1 MKYTHLAAITLFSM
15 ILVGCDPTP
24 VEPGPDTGTPNTD
37 TVSPSDNGGGPSPD
51 VPTATLDSVAGVQA
65 FAEEVGCDSQGIT
78 LVAPG
83 VSLQG
88 VVVTSSRFDAFTPD
102 DPAKDGLDGYFVADA
117 AGGDY
122 SGLFVVISR
131 SEATDY
137 KPGDIL
143 NVTGD
148 VEERYCFTQLMA
160 ATHEVTGTGDQPA
173 ATEVTAESLATEANE
188 SRIVTLKDVEVLE
201 KASWGGYVV
210 TGGVE
215 IAFGFPDYF
224 LSLNV
229 GGTYDLT
236 GAVKYSYS
244 KFQLLPRS
252 EADIVSHGG
261 GGEETTIE
269 AIQSGDASVNCTD
282 GGNNTITGGV
292 SVEGVIVQER
302 FSAAGS
308 LDAYYL
314 NSGAGGPNSGILMLV
329 NANSGNNFA
338 LGSQVKVVG
347 DYKEYYCLSEIV
359 AQSVEVLGADGSI
372 PEAIVAGGAADL
384 LEAAEA
390 HEGLLVTIENV
401 EITNT
406 DDFEKYGYVAVNGTD
421 LLIEGKILYSDDFP
435 AVEVGTNYAS
445 VTGFLSYSYGQ
456 YRIQPRSVTDFVE

>member
-1 MKYTHLAAITLFSM
+1 M

-24 VEPGPDTGTPNTD
+24 VEPGPDTGTANTD

-78 LVAPG
+78 LVAPS

-210 TGGVE
+210 TGGLKSPLASQ
-215 IAFGFPDYF
+215 IT
-224 LSLNV
+224 S
-229 GGTYDLT
+229 
-236 GAVKYSYS
+236 S
-244 KFQLLPRS
+244 RS
-252 EADIVSHGG
+252 TLEGP
-261 GGEETTIE
+261 TI
-269 AIQSGDASVNCTD
+269 S
-282 GGNNTITGGV
+282 
-292 SVEGVIVQER
+292 
-302 FSAAGS
+302 
-308 LDAYYL
+308 
-314 NSGAGGPNSGILMLV
+314 P
-329 NANSGNNFA
+329 
-338 LGSQVKVVG
+338 
-347 DYKEYYCLSEIV
+347 
-359 AQSVEVLGADGSI
+359 VL
-372 PEAIVAGGAADL
+372 
-384 LEAAEA
+384 
-390 HEGLLVTIENV
+390 
-401 EITNT
+401 
-406 DDFEKYGYVAVNGTD
+406 
-421 LLIEGKILYSDDFP
+421 
-435 AVEVGTNYAS
+435 
-445 VTGFLSYSYGQ
+445 
-456 YRIQPRSVTDFVE
+456 